1 MAQKKLAS
9 RTRSHWTK
17 FDVENK
23 AVLNLS
29 QLVSS
34 CLWAN
39 QKSRDILNVAWSSE
53 DTNKAKSFFPHVKIA
68 IKSAQ
73 QCPHLTQGI
82 IHHIQPIPTFSVIS
96 KHKQVIADHM
106 IETTFDSICLQKV
119 KNLMSKTATEFHF
132 KVLFF

>member
-1 MAQKKLAS
+1 M
-9 RTRSHWTK
+9 
-17 FDVENK
+17 ENK
-23 AVLNLS
+23 TVLKSS

-39 QKSRDILNVAWSSE
+39 QKSCDILNVAWSSE
-53 DTNKAKSFFPHVKIA
+53 NTNKAKSFFPRVKIA

-73 QCPHLTQGI
+73 QCPQLTQGI

-106 IETTFDSICLQKV
+106 IETTFYPICLQRLK
-119 KNLMSKTATEFHF
+119 KI
-132 KVLFF
+132 